1 MPSSNRPSDAT
12 RTRLSPEDRQQQLLR
27 VASDIIATDG
37 VDSVRVPYVAAAAG
51 VTRPVVYK
59 FFPNRHELIKGVLE
73 DFRDDFARRTP
84 DILNTEDEADIGSI
98 ARAFIDAACDTI
110 EARGPG
116 GWQILRSA
124 GHDPE
129 ISEISRDFRGQLV
142 QPWLVPLRELTGV
155 DDADALALADMFLTG
170 AGEILQRWID
180 GEFSRQQVATLLG
193 RIILAVL
200 NEFTE

>member
-1 MPSSNRPSDAT
+1 MSSNRQSDAT
-12 RTRLSPEDRQQQLLR
+12 RTRLSPEDRQEQLLR

-37 VDSVRVPYVAAAAG
+37 VDAVRIPYVAAAAG

-59 FFPNRHELIKGVLE
+59 FFPNRHEIIKAVLE
-73 DFRDDFARRTP
+73 DFRDDFAARTP
-84 DILNTEDEADIGSI
+84 DILDGDDADIASI

-110 EARGPG
+110 SARGPG
-116 GWQILRSA
+116 GWQLLRSA

-129 ISEISRDFRGQLV
+129 ISAISREFRGQVV
-142 QPWLVPLRELTGV
+142 QPWLVPLRELTRL
-155 DDADALALADMFLTG
+155 DDAEALALADMFLTG

-180 GEFSRQQVATLLG
+180 GDFSRQQVATLLG

-200 NEFTE
+200 NEFAE